1 MKAGRFL
8 ALAGAAAVCCASVFT
23 PAHAVADDLTLS
35 CSNGHRYYFRPQA
48 RTVRDEIVT
57 AHLVV
62 APRRWI
68 KMRLVPM
75 GDGYRYAG
83 RGVWLDGVGP
93 VATLEFWKR
102 PALSCTID

>member
-1 MKAGRFL
+1 
-8 ALAGAAAVCCASVFT
+8 
-23 PAHAVADDLTLS
+23 
-35 CSNGHRYYFRPQA
+35 
-48 RTVRDEIVT
+48 
-57 AHLVV
+57 
-62 APRRWI
+62 
-68 KMRLVPM
+68 LVPM